1 MLFTRLF
8 AAAAF
13 VACAVAQTGT
23 LQFTTLPS
31 NVEVGKPVPIKWS
44 GGDGSPVTITL
55 KKGTPK
61 DLKTVAVLSGG
72 VKGDS
77 FTWTPSEDLESGDD
91 YALQISQGV
100 NTINYTGQFSV
111 KGGTAPSASASDSSA
126 SDSATSTATVTV
138 KSSSTVVITSV
149 TFASTGSVVVP
160 RNTTMVSPTLTRT
173 GGGISAGTS
182 IASQTSS
189 GVAASTSSG
198 AASNI
203 KAQVLMGMGAF
214 AAAALAL

>member
-13 VACAVAQTGT
+13 VACAVAQSK

-31 NVEVGKPVPIKWS
+31 NVEVGKPVPIKWT

-55 KKGTPK
+55 KKGTPQN
-61 DLKTVAVLSGG
+61 LKTVSVLSGG
-72 VKGDS
+72 VSGDS
-77 FTWTPSEDLESGDD
+77 YTWTPSEDLVSGDD
-91 YALQISQGV
+91 YALSISQGV
-100 NTINYTGQFSV
+100 DTVNYTGQFSV
-111 KGGTAPSASASDSSA
+111 KGGTAPSASGSSS

-149 TFASTGSVVVP
+149 TFASTGTVVVP

-182 IASQTSS
+182 VASQTSS